1 MDFIRKTGYIRF
13 AVAAALVGTAAYVAP
28 SIWATDRS
36 LFGFVSFDQVSFA
49 LSLVLAYAALRVGD
63 SGLRSKL
70 ALGVI
75 AAFAL
80 TTALLLSFSVESLV
94 LLVLALA
101 FGYLELPREQA
112 EAQAY

>member
-1 MDFIRKTGYIRF
+1 MDVIRSVGAIRF
-13 AVAAALVGTAAYVAP
+13 LVTAALVGTAAYVAP

-36 LFGFVSFDQVSFA
+36 LFGLASFDQIAFV
-49 LSLVLAYAALRVGD
+49 LSLVLAYATLRVSD
-63 SGLRSKL
+63 PSLRAKL

-80 TTALLLSFSVESLV
+80 ATAVLLGFSVASLV
-94 LLVLALA
+94 LLGLALA
-101 FGYLELPREQA
+101 FGYLELPCEQT